1 MKRLANIVL
10 LLLVVGVAI
19 ALAEWAFSPKE
30 ETKPAFEGAVLR
42 AEALNNTIQKQ
53 DTMSEKKLYALIET
67 EKGTMKAELYKDE
80 TPGTVQNFV
89 DLANHNFYD
98 GLTFH
103 RVIPDFV
110 IQGGCPRGD
119 GTGGPGYRIKCET
132 SAPRQYHD
140 RGVMSMAHAGKDTGG
155 SQFFICHCR
164 ENTQHL
170 DGVHTCFGKVIEGLE
185 VIDDIR
191 PGDRMLSVRIVEE

>member
-1 MKRLANIVL
+1 MRTSVKFLVL
-10 LLLVVGVAI
+10 LA
-19 ALAEWAFSPKE
+19 ALAATIFLLWLVFGRTE
-30 ETKPAFEGAVLR
+30 EQKIDEQIQNSLTMTQKNQYAV
-42 AEALNNTIQKQ
+42 
-53 DTMSEKKLYALIET
+53 IET
-67 EKGTMKAELYKDE
+67 EKGTMTAELYTAE

-110 IQGGCPRGD
+110 IQGGCPKGD

-140 RGVMSMAHAGKDTGG
+140 RGVLSMAHAGKDTGG
-155 SQFFICHCR
+155 SQFFICHNR

-170 DGVHTCFGKVIEGLE
+170 DGRHTCFGKVIEGVD

-191 PGDRMLSVRIVEE
+191 PGDKILSIRIVEK